1 MTCLSTGTVF
11 ASNSISSEIE
21 LRTSKVL
28 VELFRD
34 ISEPTSNKV
43 NSVKT
48 VYDFDGN
55 EYKVVEGAPQGYL
68 IFSVNSGVVV

>member
-1 MTCLSTGTVF
+1 MKKKLFASILLLVMTCLSTGTVF

-34 ISEPTSNKV
+34 IS
-43 NSVKT
+43 
-48 VYDFDGN
+48 
-55 EYKVVEGAPQGYL
+55 
-68 IFSVNSGVVV
+68 